1 MRIVNIA
8 GIDFEVAE
16 DRRRFMKTAEHA
28 FHLPIESNDRSAI
41 KGCYSNPSKCKVEI
55 WNEWLD
61 WAHENGA
68 DLWITSYNC
77 MRFSISGR
85 ILVNG
90 KWWNLYITSA
100 HNRATPV
107 HNV

>member
-1 MRIVNIA
+1 MRFVNIA

-28 FHLPIESNDRSAI
+28 FHLPIDSNDRNAI
-41 KGCYSNPSKCKVEI
+41 KECYGKPSTYKVTI
-55 WNEWLD
+55 WNEWVD
-61 WAHENGA
+61 WASKNGA
-68 DLWITSYNC
+68 NLWITSHNC

-90 KWWNLYITSA
+90 VWWNLYITA
-100 HNRATPV
+100 EHNRATPV
-107 HNV
+107 HSV